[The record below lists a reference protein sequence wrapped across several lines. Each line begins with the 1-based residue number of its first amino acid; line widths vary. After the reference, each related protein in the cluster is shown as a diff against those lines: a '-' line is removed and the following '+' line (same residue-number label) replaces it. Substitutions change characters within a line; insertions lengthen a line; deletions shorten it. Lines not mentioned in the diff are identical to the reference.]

1 MDSELFRLAIARR
14 LRVPLLNEAATC
26 PLCGSCM
33 DVFLDHALVCSCG
46 GDRTLRHNAV
56 RDEFFAETQA
66 AGVRSEKEKLNL
78 LPPRPDDETLR
89 GEDLGNDR
97 RPADVWLAH
106 WSNGR
111 A

>member
-1 MDSELFRLAIARR
+1 M
-14 LRVPLLNEAATC
+14 
-26 PLCGSCM
+26 
-33 DVFLDHALVCSCG
+33 DHALVCSCG

-66 AGVRSEKEKLNL
+66 AGVRSENEQLNF
-78 LPPRPDDETLR
+78 LPPRLDRETLR
-89 GEDLGNDR
+89 GEDVGNDR

-111 A
+111 AGAFDFAITSGLRNDVIGVAAQDPTVVWARYEDF